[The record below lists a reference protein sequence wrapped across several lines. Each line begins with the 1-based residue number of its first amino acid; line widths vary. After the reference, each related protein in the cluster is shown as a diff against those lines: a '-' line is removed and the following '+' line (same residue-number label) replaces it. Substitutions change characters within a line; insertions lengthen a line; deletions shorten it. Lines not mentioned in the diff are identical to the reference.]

1 MRTSRWTAALLA
13 AGLLGLA
20 GCGGDDAAPEAAPAA
35 ADEASASSDSVTVVA
50 TEFAF
55 DPVDFSIPADTDV
68 AVTLENAGVVE
79 HDIQIDDPD
88 VHIHAEPT
96 ETITETVNLPAGTY
110 EYYCS
115 VPGHRSSGMEGTL
128 TVG

>member
-35 ADEASASSDSVTVVA
+35 ADEAADSSDTVTLVA
-50 TEFAF
+50 TEFSF
-55 DPVDFSIPADTDV
+55 DPDAVSIPADTDV
-68 AVTLENAGVVE
+68 AITLENAGVVE
-79 HDIQIDDPD
+79 HDFVVDELD
-88 VHIHAEPT
+88 VHIHADAT
-96 ETITETVNLPAGTY
+96 ETITETVNLAAGTY
-110 EYYCS
+110 EFYCS
-115 VPGHRSSGMEGTL
+115 IPGHRSSGMEGTL